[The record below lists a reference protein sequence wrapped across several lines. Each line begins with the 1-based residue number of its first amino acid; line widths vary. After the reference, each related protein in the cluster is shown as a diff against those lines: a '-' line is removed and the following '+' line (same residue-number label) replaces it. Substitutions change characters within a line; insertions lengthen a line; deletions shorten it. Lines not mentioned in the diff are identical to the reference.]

1 MNVPPPSSSAGRAR
15 RQASTGQPTLTS
27 VALHAGVSTATVSRY
42 LNMPDVVASET
53 AERIRA
59 AIEELGYVPNLLA
72 GGLASNRSR
81 LVAVIVPSVSFSIFN
96 DTIDGIVEALARA
109 GYTAM
114 LGLSGERDERLGSV
128 IDAAIARRP
137 DGIIITASS
146 TEPIRRKLEKS
157 GVTVI
162 ETWDLPGTPLDI
174 AVGFS
179 HKAVGRALGTFAI
192 SQGYRAPIV
201 ISASGARARLR
212 YDGLVEVLAEH
223 GMPAP
228 TIDYLGGTTRF
239 GEGRRRFAHALD
251 RGEKP
256 DLVICS
262 SDWLAQGVLIEANCR
277 GLSVPHDLGVIG
289 FGDLA
294 FAAEMD
300 PPITSVH
307 IPGDQIGER
316 AVEALIR
323 RNEGQAVEPLVDVG
337 FEIVARATTRRRAR

>member
-1 MNVPPPSSSAGRAR
+1 MSS
-15 RQASTGQPTLTS
+15 
-27 VALHAGVSTATVSRY
+27 ATVSRY
-42 LNMPDVVASET
+42 LNMPDVVARDT

-59 AIEELGYVPNLLA
+59 AIDQLGYVPNLLA

-81 LVAVIVPSVSFSIFN
+81 LVAVILPSVSFSIFN
-96 DTIDGIVEALARA
+96 DTIDGIVEALASA

-114 LGLSGERDERLGSV
+114 LGLSGEGDERLESV
-128 IDAAIARRP
+128 IDGAIARRP
-137 DGIIITASS
+137 DGIIITAAG
-146 TEPIRRKLEKS
+146 TDRIRRKLEKS
-157 GVTVI
+157 GITII
-162 ETWDLPGTPLDI
+162 ETWDLPETPLDI

-179 HKAVGRALGTFAI
+179 HRAVGRALGSFAI
-192 SQGYRAPIV
+192 SQGYCAPLV
-201 ISASGARARLR
+201 ISASGSRARLR
-212 YDGLVEVLAEH
+212 YEGLVEILAEH
-223 GMPAP
+223 GMPP
-228 TIDYLGGTTRF
+228 PPVDYLGGTTRF

-277 GLSVPHDLGVIG
+277 GVSVPQDMGVIG

-307 IPGDQIGER
+307 IPGEQIGAR
-316 AVEALIR
+316 AVEALVR
-323 RNEGQAVEPLVDVG
+323 RNEGQAIKPQVDVG
-337 FEIVARATTRRRAR
+337 FQIVARATTRRRMR

>member
-1 MNVPPPSSSAGRAR
+1 VTASSSTSSGRAR
-15 RQASTGQPTLTS
+15 RQASTGQPTLSS
-27 VALHAGVSTATVSRY
+27 VASHAGVSTATVSRY
-42 LNMPDVVASET
+42 LNMPDIVARDT
-53 AERIRA
+53 ADRIRA
-59 AIEELGYVPNLLA
+59 AIDQLGYVPNLLA

-96 DTIDGIVEALARA
+96 DTIDGIVEALARS

-114 LGLSGERDERLGSV
+114 LGLSGEGDERLGSV
-128 IDAAIARRP
+128 IDGAIARRP
-137 DGIIITASS
+137 DGIIITAAS
-146 TEPIRRKLEKS
+146 TDPIRRKLEQS
-157 GVTVI
+157 GITII
-162 ETWDLPGTPLDI
+162 ETWDLPETPLDI

-192 SQGYRAPIV
+192 AQGSRAPLV
-201 ISASGARARLR
+201 ISATGRRARLR
-212 YDGLVEVLAEH
+212 YEGLVEVLAEQ

-228 TIDYLGGTTRF
+228 PIDYLGGTTRF

-277 GLSVPHDLGVIG
+277 GLTVPQDLGVIG

-294 FAAEMD
+294 FAADMD

-323 RNEGQAVEPLVDVG
+323 RNDGQAVEQLVDVG